1 MQTTQNTKTTFLFME
16 KHHLN
21 RQTNPIRM
29 RNYGRII
36 QDMILVACD
45 EQDPKNKEAMIL
57 YIAQCMRQKN
67 LVWNRDQD
75 SGTNRIKD
83 DIHTLSN
90 GRLSTDFPAFEEVMQ
105 RKIEDQRR
113 FNPNNRYM
121 RKDRDAQQP
130 AEKVEKVEN

>member
-1 MQTTQNTKTTFLFME
+1 
-16 KHHLN
+16 
-21 RQTNPIRM
+21 M

-45 EQDPKNKEAMIL
+45 EQDPNNKEAMIL

-83 DIHTLSN
+83 DIRTLSN